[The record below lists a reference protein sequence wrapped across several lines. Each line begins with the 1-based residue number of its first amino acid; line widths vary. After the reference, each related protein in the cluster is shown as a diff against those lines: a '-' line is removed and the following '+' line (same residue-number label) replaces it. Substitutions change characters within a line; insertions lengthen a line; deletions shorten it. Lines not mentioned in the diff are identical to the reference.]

1 MPPAKG
7 RFPRNLNTNVSEE
20 AHLGIRGFVRHFE
33 DRDYDSSKCAVVDAI
48 LRLALADPDILDK
61 IAALLE
67 KRDAGD
73 EPG

>member
-1 MPPAKG
+1 MPTKG
-7 RFPRNLNTNVSEE
+7 RFPKGLSTAISLE
-20 AHLGIRGFVRHFE
+20 AHVGLREIVRHFE
-33 DRDYDSSKCAVVDAI
+33 DDEHGRCKGAVVDAI

-61 IAALLE
+61 IADILP